1 MFDVAES
8 QDKFVKAIQ
17 KLDPW
22 ILGIRPAPRALE
34 GRAQYVADLTK
45 LVAQHV
51 EELAADAD
59 ASQSCGRID
68 EEDARAIADTG
79 ADLAGQIRR
88 AADAMA
94 DEVAA

>member
-1 MFDVAES
+1 MFDVEAS
-8 QDKFVKAIQ
+8 QDNLIAAIR

-22 ILGIRPAPRALE
+22 ILGLRPSPRAME
-34 GRAQYVADLTK
+34 GRAQYIADLTK

-59 ASQSCGRID
+59 ASQSCGQID

>member
-1 MFDVAES
+1 MFDVEES
-8 QDKFVKAIQ
+8 QDNLIAAIR

-22 ILGIRPAPRALE
+22 ILGIRPSPRALE
-34 GRAQYVADLTK
+34 GRAQYIADLTK
-45 LVAQHV
+45 LIADHV

-68 EEDARAIADTG
+68 EDDARGIADIG
-79 ADLAGQIRR
+79 ADLSGQIRR